1 MRQILIFTD
10 LDGTLLDHH
19 SYSYEAA
26 QPALDQIRHLS
37 IPLILNTSKTA
48 AELHVLRHNLGIEDP
63 FIVENGAAILFPEN
77 YFTTPLGAEIPVSGQ
92 KLSAH
97 FFGNTYRVLIEIVHR
112 IRAEKGYRF
121 KGFADFSVE
130 EVVLETSLDYGSALL
145 AKSREGS
152 EPIRWDDSQ
161 EALNLF
167 VDDLAQHQ
175 LQLQKG
181 GRFYHILPK
190 VDKGQAVK
198 WLLTRYRQAYP
209 KSEFFTIALGDGLN
223 DLPMLEAVDLAVVLP
238 AANMDQLDPAGVRTL
253 RMKEPGPIGWNRAL
267 TDIFSELQL
276 KG

>member
-19 SYSYEAA
+19 TYSYQAA
-26 QPALDQIRHLS
+26 QPALDQIRKLH
-37 IPLILNTSKTA
+37 IPLILSTSKTA
-48 AELHVLRHNLGIEDP
+48 AELRVLRHKLDNEHP
-63 FIVENGAAILFPEN
+63 CIVENGAAILFSEN
-77 YFTTPLGAEIPVSGQ
+77 YFSGPLVTKISDPEQ
-92 KLSAH
+92 KLAAH
-97 FFGNTYRVLIEIVHR
+97 FFGNTYAVLIEIVHQL
-112 IRAEKGYRF
+112 RADKGYLF

-130 EVVLETSLDYGSALL
+130 EVALKTGLDYGSALL

-152 EPIRWDDSQ
+152 EPILWEDDQ
-161 EALNLF
+161 DALARF
-167 VDDLAQHQ
+167 AEDLAQHQ
-175 LQLQKG
+175 LQLLIG

-198 WLLTRYRQAYP
+198 WLLERYRQAY
-209 KSEFFTIALGDGLN
+209 SDTEFFTIALGDGLN

-238 AANMDQLDPAGVRTL
+238 AANTDQLEPSGVRTL
-253 RMKEPGPIGWNRAL
+253 KMNEPGPIGWNRAL